1 MQVQGIKNISRQTV
15 SVKNIYSYWPSTL
28 PAAAL
33 VDVTEAEGKA
43 EFWTGLP
50 AFSEGKELV
59 VEGILK
65 GCERDGF
72 LFSIWLPAR
81 AAEGF

>member
-1 MQVQGIKNISRQTV
+1 MHDIRNISCQTTDTRNTD
-15 SVKNIYSYWPSTL
+15 SVNRYSIL

-33 VDVTEAEGKA
+33 VDVTDAEGKA
-43 EFWTGLP
+43 EFWIGLP
-50 AFSEGKELV
+50 AFSEGRELV

-65 GCERDGF
+65 GCERDGV
-72 LFSIWLPAR
+72 LFNIWLPAR

>member
-1 MQVQGIKNISRQTV
+1 MGFAMFEGA
-15 SVKNIYSYWPSTL
+15 
-28 PAAAL
+28 AAAL

-43 EFWTGLP
+43 EFWIGLP